1 MKAPI
6 TFAIAGFGD
15 RGSTYAS
22 MQKLFPDRMKVVAV
36 ADINPEKVQ
45 KAKELYDIKDE
56 LCFTS
61 AEEMLAQDKL
71 ADVMVVSTMDRQHV
85 NHAIPALEKGYNI
98 LMEKPISPDLQE
110 CKRIIEVAKH
120 CPGKIIVCH
129 VLRYTTFYN
138 TLKSILDSKKDRR
151 CRLRLCKRERRLLA
165 PGALFCARQ
174 LAQQ

>member
-45 KAKELYDIKDE
+45 KAKELYGIKDE

-71 ADVMVVSTMDRQHV
+71 ADVMGILWKKTKFTPVFIGVCGAFGHNLAQLLVALWMTGFG
-85 NHAIPALEKGYNI
+85 ALGYTPALALYSVVCGICTGLLLQVLLPLLEK
-98 LMEKPISPDLQE
+98 LP
-110 CKRIIEVAKH
+110 
-120 CPGKIIVCH
+120 
-129 VLRYTTFYN
+129 VLR
-138 TLKSILDSKKDRR
+138 K
-151 CRLRLCKRERRLLA
+151 
-165 PGALFCARQ
+165 
-174 LAQQ
+174 

>member
-45 KAKELYDIKDE
+45 KAKELYGIKDE

-98 LMEKPISPDLQE
+98 LMEKPISRIFRSASVSSRLQS
-110 CKRIIEVAKH
+110 
-120 CPGKIIVCH
+120 
-129 VLRYTTFYN
+129 T
-138 TLKSILDSKKDRR
+138 
-151 CRLRLCKRERRLLA
+151 A
-165 PGALFCARQ
+165 PARSSYVMFCAIPRSIIH
-174 LAQQ
+174 